1 MADMERWLDGHHA
14 VVTGA
19 SRGIG
24 AAIASALAGRGAAL
38 TILARSADAL
48 NDRAAQLRKT
58 HGVPVAGITCDV
70 SADDSVRAAFA
81 QAVAAH
87 GPVRVLVNNAGIAR
101 SKSFLDT
108 TRETWDQTLAVNL
121 TGVYLCTQQVLPGM
135 LEGKFGRIVN
145 VASTSG
151 LRGYKTMSAYC
162 ASKHGVVGLTRV
174 LALETAAH
182 GVTVNAI
189 CPGYV
194 ETDIFEQAM
203 QNLMTARGIE
213 RDEARQMLVRPI
225 PTGRFTTVEE
235 VASAVDWLCSPGG
248 ANVTGIAVPLTGGE
262 VQ

>member
-1 MADMERWLDGHHA
+1 MPSIERWLDGRHA

-24 AAIASALAGRGAAL
+24 AAIASMLASRGASL
-38 TILARSADAL
+38 TMMARSADAL
-48 NDRAAQLRKT
+48 DARAEALRKT
-58 HGVPVAGITCDV
+58 HGVSTGGIVCDV
-70 SADDSVRAAFA
+70 GREDSVRDAFDR
-81 QAVAAH
+81 AVTER
-87 GPVRVLVNNAGIAR
+87 GPVHVLVNNAGIAK
-101 SKSFLDT
+101 SKPFLET
-108 TRETWDQTLAVNL
+108 TREIWDETLAVNL
-121 TGVYLCTQQVLPGM
+121 TGIYLCTQQVLPGM
-135 LEGKFGRIVN
+135 LNGKFGRIVN
-145 VASTSG
+145 MASTSG

-162 ASKHGVVGLTRV
+162 AAKHGVIGLTRAI
-174 LALETAAH
+174 ALETAAH

-203 QNLMTARGIE
+203 QNLMTARGIG

-235 VASAVDWLCSPGG
+235 VASAIDWLCSPGA